1 MRLRKRSRDQ
11 EITIVFAEGD
21 PEEELTLWPG
31 DQVVFQSH
39 DHNTDADVLAVKHE
53 GHRLVIHQLAMW
65 TTTTPA
71 NVQRLAQR
79 RDRAR
84 RDKIPFT

>member
-11 EITIVFAEGD
+11 RITIVWAEGD
-21 PEEELTLWPG
+21 PEKEMTLWPG
-31 DQVVFQSH
+31 DQAVYRSH
-39 DHNTDADVLAVKHE
+39 DGLATADVLAVKHE

-65 TTTTPA
+65 STTTPA
-71 NVQRLAQR
+71 SVQRLAQR